1 MRNVLLFMHMSLDG
15 FVSGPK
21 GEFDWA
27 IGSEKE
33 MNDELLYEL
42 VRTNDTVLLGRVAY
56 HELAAT
62 WPKIPDTPGSSKGER
77 EFAHWISQA
86 PKIVFSKTLSQ
97 GEWANSS
104 VVKGDIAEE
113 IKKLKQQEG
122 KDLVLF
128 GGASLAQ
135 TFVEHDLIDEYRLV
149 VHPVL
154 LGQGKSLFQ
163 ENKNKLALK
172 LIQAKAF
179 QAGAVLLCYQK
190 A

>member
-27 IGSEKE
+27 VGFEKE

-56 HELAAT
+56 NELAAT
-62 WPKIPDTPGSSKGER
+62 WPKIPDTPGGSKGER

-104 VVKGDIAEE
+104 VVKGDIREE
-113 IKKLKQQEG
+113 MKKLKQQES

-128 GGASLAQ
+128 DGDSLAQ
-135 TFVEHDLIDEYRLV
+135 AFVERDLIDEYRLGCNR
-149 VHPVL
+149 VL
-154 LGQGKSLFQ
+154 L
-163 ENKNKLALK
+163 
-172 LIQAKAF
+172 
-179 QAGAVLLCYQK
+179 
-190 A
+190 

>member
-1 MRNVLLFMHMSLDG
+1 MRNVLLFMHLSLDS

-21 GEFDWA
+21 GELDW
-27 IGSEKE
+27 GGGFEQE
-33 MNDELLYEL
+33 MNEELLYEL
-42 VRTNDTVLLGRVAY
+42 VRADYTVLLGRVAY
-56 HELAAT
+56 HELAAA
-62 WPKIPDTPGSSKGER
+62 WPKIPDTPGSSKGEKA
-77 EFAHWISQA
+77 FAHWISQA

-128 GGASLAQ
+128 GGARLAQ
-135 TFVEHDLIDEYRLV
+135 AFVERDLIDEYRLV

-154 LGQGKSLFQ
+154 LGQGKSLFS
-163 ENKNKLALK
+163 ENKNMLALK

-179 QAGAVLLCYQK
+179 QAGAVLLRYQK